1 MIRGEDSDT
10 KDSALDAAGETRQSE
25 PVESS
30 DVGACTI
37 IEVNLHGRP
46 GPRKGDATSCKGGG
60 RSDGCSERWVWDLLV
75 CTDSAVTLHESDCE
89 LNQYVMRTWI
99 LQN

>member
-10 KDSALDAAGETRQSE
+10 IDSALDAAGETRQSE

-46 GPRKGDATSCKGGG
+46 GPRKGDARVVGEVTVAVKGGCG
-60 RSDGCSERWVWDLLV
+60 IFW
-75 CTDSAVTLHESDCE
+75 SALTL
-89 LNQYVMRTWI
+89 Q
-99 LQN
+99 